1 MSRPPL
7 SVLLRALSLDASW
20 HPQRMQ
26 GLGFLNALLPVLRT
40 SGEVGAGLRRHAGY
54 FNMNVWISPVL
65 LGALARL
72 ELEGKGDEAASLRDR
87 LAAPISGA
95 GDTIVWAA
103 LCPAA
108 LGAALAGV
116 LAGHPLLALA
126 LALAAFDVPLG
137 LLAWRGFAS
146 GARAGSRLGLD
157 QVGPA
162 LRLAGRVRSV
172 SAALAGGFAAWS
184 AAQGWGHPPGTAFL
198 VGGVLVVGYYAG
210 KRQVSPGITFLL
222 LVLLG
227 SVARHVH
234 VPIPGWLPCPG
245 SRRRS

>member
-1 MSRPPL
+1 MPRPPL
-7 SVLLRALSLDASW
+7 SVFVRALSLDASW

-26 GLGFLNALLPVLRT
+26 GLGFLNALLPSLRGT
-40 SGEVGAGLRRHAGY
+40 GDVGAGLRRHAGY

-65 LGALARL
+65 LGAVASL
-72 ELEGKGDEAASLRDR
+72 EMDGKGDEAASLRDR

-95 GDTIVWAA
+95 GDTIAWAA
-103 LCPAA
+103 LRPAA
-108 LGAALAGV
+108 LGAALVGV
-116 LAGHPLLALA
+116 LAGHPFWGLVLALV
-126 LALAAFDVPLG
+126 AFDIPLG
-137 LLAWRGFAS
+137 LLAWRGFAN
-146 GARAGSRLGLD
+146 GARAGSRLGLE

-184 AAQGWGHPPGTAFL
+184 AAQGWGHPPGTALL

-222 LVLLG
+222 LVLLA

-234 VPIPGWLPCPG
+234 APIPGWLP
-245 SRRRS
+245 